1 RPDGPVFRPC
11 PPDLVEGFSSSPLPR
26 SGQDVDAL
34 LDEFSATV
42 ASFPFGNGHPR
53 FFGWVNSPPAVVGVF
68 AEALAAAMNPS
79 CAGGNHAAI
88 YLERQVVRWFKEMIG
103 FPEDGSMGLLV
114 SGGAMASLTGV
125 AGARHGEMPGGRT
138 DGMQHLP
145 PPAGAYL
152 SFPGHTP

>member
-53 FFGWVNSPPAVVGVF
+53 FFGWVNSPPAIVGVF

-114 SGGAMASLTGV
+114 SGGAVASLPGV
-125 AGARHGEMPGGRT
+125 AGGPHPGLARRCDGGAH
-138 DGMQHLP
+138 DLP
-145 PPAGAYL
+145 
-152 SFPGHTP
+152 